1 LTLVSGPPK
10 ASKVAVAPAR
20 RCAYAVLRRV
30 FEQGAFAERALRA
43 EARSLPGRDLRLA
56 TRLAYGAV
64 QRRRTLDHFAEAL
77 SGRSIT
83 RLEAP
88 VLAALRLG
96 LYELVYLA
104 GAPDRAVVADN
115 VELAKTGSRAGHGL
129 VNAVLRRAAREGADS
144 LLSGLAEDT
153 PEQAALKHSHPTWV
167 ARMWWEQ
174 LGADA
179 ARALME
185 CDNQPSELALRANTL
200 VMDASALADRLMSE
214 ASGSAREAPAA
225 SGRRGAGTRQALNV
239 HLDAEIPE
247 AVVVE
252 GPFDVHGSP
261 LWRDGAFIAQS
272 RASMLA
278 ARCVAPRPGDRV
290 LDLCA
295 APGGK
300 TTHLAALM
308 GARGE
313 LVAVERDRRRA
324 GELASTLRRMGAGN
338 VRIELADAAVPLAG
352 EGMFDRVLVDP
363 PCSGLGTLQARPD
376 KRWRVTEED
385 VEEMARVQAAIL
397 TAGARALRPGGVLV
411 YSTCTISAIENER
424 VVAAFLASH
433 DGFTLD
439 DLAAELPAYAQPPR
453 ARAEWA
459 GAPVDVRSSSTG
471 STVLTLPHRD
481 RTAGFFIARLRKA

>member
-1 LTLVSGPPK
+1 MTLVPGPSNG
-10 ASKVAVAPAR
+10 SKVAVAPAR
-20 RCAYAVLRRV
+20 ACAYAVLRRV

-43 EARSLPGRDLRLA
+43 EARSLPGRDRRLA

-64 QRRRTLDHFAEAL
+64 QRRRTLDHFAEVL
-77 SGRSIT
+77 SERPT
-83 RLEAP
+83 ARLEAP

-104 GAPDRAVVADN
+104 GAPDRAVVADA
-115 VELAKTGSRAGHGL
+115 VELAKASSRAGHGL
-129 VNAVLRRAAREGADS
+129 VNAVLRRAAREGTDS
-144 LLSGLAEDT
+144 LLRGLADDT

-179 ARALME
+179 ARALMDY
-185 CDNQPSELALRANTL
+185 DNEPSELALRANTL
-200 VMDASALADRLMSE
+200 VMDANALAERLTGD
-214 ASGSAREAPAA
+214 ASGSAGEAPAA
-225 SGRRGAGTRQALNV
+225 SGMRGTQRGVKV
-239 HLDAEIPE
+239 HLDAKIPE
-247 AVVVE
+247 AVIVE

-261 LWRDGAFIAQS
+261 LWRTGACIAQS

-278 ARCVAPRPGDRV
+278 ARSVAPRPGERV

-300 TTHLAALM
+300 TTHLSALM
-308 GARGE
+308 DARGE
-313 LVAVERDRRRA
+313 VVAVERDRRRA
-324 GELASTLRRMGAGN
+324 GELASTLRRMHAGN
-338 VRIELADAAVPLAG
+338 VRIELADAAAPLAG
-352 EGMFDRVLVDP
+352 EAPFDRVLVDP

-385 VEEMARVQAAIL
+385 VEEMARAQAAIL
-397 TAGARALRPGGVLV
+397 AAGADVLRPGGVVV

-424 VVAAFLASH
+424 VVAAFLDSH
-433 DGFTLD
+433 DDFTLD
-439 DLAAELPAYAQPPR
+439 DLAAELPSYAHWPL
-453 ARAEWA
+453 AREGGS
-459 GAPVDVRSSSTG
+459 GAPVAARCSSTG

>member
-1 LTLVSGPPK
+1 G
-10 ASKVAVAPAR
+10 
-20 RCAYAVLRRV
+20 
-30 FEQGAFAERALRA
+30 
-43 EARSLPGRDLRLA
+43 
-56 TRLAYGAV
+56 
-64 QRRRTLDHFAEAL
+64 
-77 SGRSIT
+77 
-83 RLEAP
+83 
-88 VLAALRLG
+88 
-96 LYELVYLA
+96 
-104 GAPDRAVVADN
+104 
-115 VELAKTGSRAGHGL
+115 
-129 VNAVLRRAAREGADS
+129 
-144 LLSGLAEDT
+144 
-153 PEQAALKHSHPTWV
+153 
-167 ARMWWEQ
+167 MWWEQ

-185 CDNQPSELALRANTL
+185 CDNEPSELALRANTL
-200 VMDASALADRLMSE
+200 VMDAATLADRLMSDSRE
-214 ASGSAREAPAA
+214 SAGEAPAA
-225 SGRRGAGTRQALNV
+225 SGTFVRQRGFRV
-239 HLDAEIPE
+239 RLDAEIPE
-247 AVVVE
+247 AVVVD

-261 LWRDGAFIAQS
+261 LWRDGAYMAQS

-278 ARCVAPRPGDRV
+278 ARCVTPRPGERV

-324 GELASTLRRMGAGN
+324 GELASTLRRMRAGN
-338 VRIELADAAVPLAG
+338 VKIELADAAAPLAG
-352 EGMFDRVLVDP
+352 GGAFDRVLVDP

-424 VVAAFLASH
+424 VVAAFLASR

-439 DLAAELPAYAQPPR
+439 DLAAELPAYAQRPR
-453 ARAEWA
+453 AQGEGSEALA
-459 GAPVDVRSSSTG
+459 AARSSSTG
-471 STVLTLPHRD
+471 SAVLTLPHRD
-481 RTAGFFIARLRKA
+481 